1 MHQAFYN
8 HIGSRN
14 PAAEMTAAAETAGR
28 GTARVQWVAR
38 QWEMAGV
45 LALMGASAIYGVF
58 ALTHL
63 GL

>member
-1 MHQAFYN
+1 M
-8 HIGSRN
+8 GVRW
-14 PAAEMTAAAETAGR
+14 
-28 GTARVQWVAR
+28 WVACR
-38 QWEMAGV
+38 WDFVGM

>member
-1 MHQAFYN
+1 MQQTFYN

-14 PAAEMTAAAETAGR
+14 PAAETGTAGR
-28 GTARVQWVAR
+28 GTALAQWIAHR
-38 QWEMAGV
+38 WEMGAV